1 MDINS
6 FIENFADQFDDLD
19 ASTLSGTTVFKDL
32 EEWSSMMA
40 LAVMAMV
47 NEEYDVELKGD
58 DIRKSNTIEDLFNTV
73 KSKKA

>member
-19 ASTLSGTTVFKDL
+19 ASTLSGATVFKDPD
-32 EEWSSMMA
+32 EWSSMMA